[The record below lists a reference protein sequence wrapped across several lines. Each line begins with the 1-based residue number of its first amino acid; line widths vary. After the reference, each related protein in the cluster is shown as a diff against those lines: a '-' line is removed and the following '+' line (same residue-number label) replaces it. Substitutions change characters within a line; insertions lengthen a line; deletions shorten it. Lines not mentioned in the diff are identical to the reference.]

1 MESQPLD
8 HQGSPKNPTF
18 KGGHRMNLNYYIDT
32 KVDGFQEDKYCQVK
46 GGVCVPKKWESQN
59 PKWASTPQVPGC
71 STYDSQ

>member
-1 MESQPLD
+1 
-8 HQGSPKNPTF
+8 
-18 KGGHRMNLNYYIDT
+18 MNLNYYIDT